1 VDIVTRSEGTGTA
14 TAFLTTGDINA
25 IPVWTTSC
33 TPAADPP
40 PDYGLTPCAVTDG
53 ATPPWSPDMSG
64 HLVKQ
69 SSQQITRGTQRWS
82 IPLTPAQRAK
92 LATDG
97 RLLVSY
103 ETPQNKVQAFDVR
116 LG

>member
-1 VDIVTRSEGTGTA
+1 MDIHTRSAGTGTA
-14 TAFLTTGDINA
+14 TAFLTTGNIDA

-33 TPAADPP
+33 SPAVDPP

-64 HLVKQ
+64 HVVKEA
-69 SSQQITRGTQRWS
+69 SRQITGGTDRWS
-82 IPLTPAQRAK
+82 IPLTPAQHAK
-92 LATDG
+92 LAADG

-103 ETPQNKVQAFDVR
+103 ETPQNKVQAFDIR
-116 LG
+116 LR